1 MPELLKIKAENKQDF
16 EVISSLLQD
25 ALFRVDGMVYQ
36 AKEHRFAFVANRFVW
51 EAEEGSGKK
60 SGRTKNHARA
70 RAGLRFEGVLG
81 ARIKNIPIQKKDL
94 MLSLL
99 AMDLETADKGFSIT
113 LIFSGDGAIQLSAE
127 VIEVYLEDL
136 TGSWTTHLKP
146 KHPIT

>member
-1 MPELLKIKAENKQDF
+1 MAELLKIKAENKKNF

-51 EAEEGSGKK
+51 EAEDSAGKK
-60 SGRTKNHARA
+60 PKRTKHHARA

-81 ARIKNIPIQKKDL
+81 ARIKNIPIEKKDL

-99 AMDLETADKGFSIT
+99 TMDIKKSGDGFSIT
-113 LIFSGDGAIQLSAE
+113 LIFSGDGAILLSTE

-136 TGSWTTHLKP
+136 TGSWATKLKP
-146 KHPIT
+146 DHPVA